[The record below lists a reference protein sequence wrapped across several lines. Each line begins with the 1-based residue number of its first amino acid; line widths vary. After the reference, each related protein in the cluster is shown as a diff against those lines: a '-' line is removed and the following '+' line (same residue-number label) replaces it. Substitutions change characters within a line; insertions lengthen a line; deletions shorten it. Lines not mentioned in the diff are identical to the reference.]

1 MSLTD
6 ILRAIASSLQTPV
19 IVILIVLTAAMV
31 VILGMFIAEV
41 FTERVKFTV
50 SLPKLVDA
58 LNAGGDAREV
68 IRASGLLRRQK
79 HALLE
84 LLKHPAI
91 SAAER
96 ESLAVNL
103 VAAEQAHFDN
113 RVKLTDVIAKV
124 APMLGLMGTLIPL
137 GPGLVAIGQG
147 NTETL
152 SQSLLIA
159 FDTTVLGLAVAA
171 VALCV
176 SAVRKAWYTRYM
188 ASFEAAAECVL
199 GVADALAAEW
209 QEADAGVQREAA
221 RRAKGRHAA
230 AGQQAAQTAEG
241 QQAAVTD
248 AQQAGA
254 SGAAAGA
261 PAGGRGGAA

>member
-1 MSLTD
+1 MLLTD

-19 IVILIVLTAAMV
+19 IVILIALTAAMV

-41 FTERVKFTV
+41 FTERVKFTA

-58 LNAGGDAREV
+58 LNAGDDAREV

-199 GVADALAAEW
+199 GVADAQAE
-209 QEADAGVQREAA
+209 AQRAV
-221 RRAKGRHAA
+221 
-230 AGQQAAQTAEG
+230 AQTAEG